1 MTKKLLFNGCS
12 MTAGDAITWDKY
24 HPDIDWWEHLYLSKP
39 HSKYSRNQIIEK
51 QFNYYTHLRIL
62 DNLAGQTNKLTGLP
76 VEDLSEDGN
85 SNQNICMSTIGFL
98 EELSVQERKNYHVC
112 IGWSENSRR
121 LGWNPN
127 NKSFIN
133 LNISEIDSIHKI
145 YFHQYIKESMINRDD
160 IDHIM
165 NYFHNIV
172 SLQNY
177 LKANDITY
185 TFWNT
190 LNDIKPA
197 VLKNIKNYKNFKIK
211 PYQHEV
217 IFNQEDWL
225 LFGDSEHPWLGPPWS
240 WSLLSLDK
248 QISEKNRHPNLE
260 AVIELAKKVVAHI
273 STTTET

>member
-1 MTKKLLFNGCS
+1 MTTLGAFIIGKIVFYYMWDLVDRGMKYFTAKTDYKKPVTN
-12 MTAGDAITWDKY
+12 
-24 HPDIDWWEHLYLSKP
+24 
-39 HSKYSRNQIIEK
+39 
-51 QFNYYTHLRIL
+51 IL
-62 DNLAGQTNKLTGLP
+62 DT
-76 VEDLSEDGN
+76 LS
-85 SNQNICMSTIGFL
+85 
-98 EELSVQERKNYHVC
+98 
-112 IGWSENSRR
+112 
-121 LGWNPN
+121 N

-145 YFHQYIKESMINRDD
+145 YFHQYIKESMINRHD

-197 VLKNIKNYKNFKIK
+197 VLENIKNYKHFKIK

-260 AVIELAKKVVAHI
+260 AIIELAKKVVAHI